1 MLLKIGELAKRT
13 GLTVRILH
21 HYDKIGLLRPSERSE
36 SDYRLYNRD
45 DITRLHRIQALRRL
59 NLSLAEIATLVEQ
72 DQVGLENVVSEQLA
86 MLEQQIA
93 SSIALRDQLKHLQE
107 LLHAN
112 QEPQL
117 DYWLGLLEMMSV
129 ADKYFTR
136 EDLHKLRHHK
146 NGSASPD
153 LRMQKLIKEAKKLL
167 QAGIRPDDAKAKDLA
182 VRWVTTMNETM
193 PSIPRY
199 LTIITKMHRNEPSLQ
214 TLTGVDNEL
223 MDFITQA
230 SIEVRYSIY
239 RKYLSEHELRCFR
252 SSMLKHSLEW
262 DLIFSEVRELIQA
275 GIPATSTQTLTVLR
289 KWRSLFLDA
298 WGGDMAT
305 IAKVREIHA
314 KESGVLLGGSITQEL
329 MTYARQGLVYLEAEI
344 RQQSN

>member
-36 SDYRLYNRD
+36 SDYRLYNHD

-136 EDLHKLRHHK
+136 EDLHKLRHH
-146 NGSASPD
+146 NGSVSPD
-153 LRMQKLIKEAKKLL
+153 LRMQELIKEVKKLL

-214 TLTGVDNEL
+214 
-223 MDFITQA
+223 ITD
-230 SIEVRYSIY
+230 
-239 RKYLSEHELRCFR
+239 C
-252 SSMLKHSLEW
+252 
-262 DLIFSEVRELIQA
+262 
-275 GIPATSTQTLTVLR
+275 P
-289 KWRSLFLDA
+289 
-298 WGGDMAT
+298 
-305 IAKVREIHA
+305 
-314 KESGVLLGGSITQEL
+314 
-329 MTYARQGLVYLEAEI
+329 
-344 RQQSN
+344 